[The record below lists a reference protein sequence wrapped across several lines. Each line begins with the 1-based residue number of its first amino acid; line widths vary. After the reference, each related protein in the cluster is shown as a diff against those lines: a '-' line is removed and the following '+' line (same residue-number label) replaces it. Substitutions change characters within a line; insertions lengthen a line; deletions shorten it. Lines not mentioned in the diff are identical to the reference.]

1 LAIEGILALEEMG
14 VTNAEA
20 TIRGEIAK
28 AQACAKTGVPKIP
41 GIPDIP
47 SMINAW
53 IISNWEGLKIE
64 IRNECETF
72 LTDFESDSNMRV
84 VTEVNKFIKKL
95 NGFVVKLN
103 KLMDAIL
110 GLLAPLCPIIIAI
123 SIIMIVAKVVTLIP
137 SFGAGLG
144 AVVVATMP
152 GQIAQVINTFAADVL
167 NKINKVPFALIGV
180 MNMIIAMYQYIEV
193 VYNRLMLSIQRQQD
207 LLANMVASLL
217 RTADDWLDIDY
228 GAKADADYTM
238 GQELAKL
245 NALDKFA
252 SDMVQLGKDF
262 KDAVSDI
269 GIRLGLQLQINN
281 LEAQI
286 VGTTGIQTTGT
297 GPTGQPPEVPS
308 PFVDS
313 NGNTWVFQEPQG
325 PWVLQGVVLGG
336 TATLDEDGN
345 IVSIVPQKPQRPEKI
360 LFTIKLEDCPKTTP
374 PTDAVFEKYPAE
386 YIDECGDKWVSV
398 GEDWEDKP
406 IWEKDGSNIFDESGT
421 DTGEPTGRPPEV
433 SSPFIDNNG
442 DTWVF
447 QEPQGPWVLQG
458 DDPGAPAGDLTIPG
472 ELAIPELPLIDEFGN
487 VWDWQ
492 EDPSPGDWAL
502 IATPPLPADTPLI
515 LDGDLG
521 DIHAGLVNE
530 LDKLGGPLTQT
541 EIFAL
546 DVEDRIAVQGL
557 FSKLDNTIITSL
569 VHPHNDITVQK
580 ATANKGKRYGFY
592 QSDIK
597 Q

>member
-1 LAIEGILALEEMG
+1 MAIEGILALEEMG

-53 IISNWEGLKIE
+53 IVSNWEGLKIE

-84 VTEVNKFIKKL
+84 IKEVNKFIKKL
-95 NGFVVKLN
+95 NGFVAKLN

-152 GQIAQVINTFAADVL
+152 GKIAQVINTFAADVL

-207 LLANMVASLL
+207 LLAEFVADLL
-217 RTADDWLDIDY
+217 KSADDWLDIDY
-228 GAKADADYTM
+228 GAKADADYIM

-252 SDMVQLGKDF
+252 SDMIQLGKDF

-286 VGTTGIQTTGT
+286 VGTTGTQTVGT
-297 GPTGQPPEVPS
+297 GPAGRPPEVSS
-308 PFVDS
+308 PFIDE
-313 NGNTWVFQEPQG
+313 NGDTWVFQEPQG
-325 PWVLQGVVLGG
+325 PWVLQ
-336 TATLDEDGN
+336 DDG
-345 IVSIVPQKPQRPEKI
+345 ITKPPPPEKI
-360 LFTIKLEDCPKTTP
+360 LFTIKLENCPKTTP

-433 SSPFIDNNG
+433 SSPFVDSDGN
-442 DTWVF
+442 TWVF
-447 QEPQGPWVLQG
+447 QEPQGPWVLQ
-458 DDPGAPAGDLTIPG
+458 DDDQDDLPK
-472 ELAIPELPLIDEFGN
+472 ELALEELALPELPFIDEFGN
-487 VWDWQ
+487 VWDYK
-492 EDPSPGDWAL
+492 EIILPDGSSTTDWAL

-515 LDGDLG
+515 LDGNLG
-521 DIHAGLVNE
+521 DIHTGLVNE

-546 DVEDRIAVQGL
+546 NVEDRLAVQGL